1 VRSAVALMAVVAPLV
16 GCGNE
21 QSERGAASPRVA
33 FERFVTAV
41 VQGDE
46 AAGDQV
52 SRELDEDERE
62 SYVRAARE
70 DIAAWGRDYRIIFDH
85 VVEDG
90 VAVVAAEAEN
100 HPGPG
105 AYVSVLVNDGGTWF
119 IEPNRL
125 DLIYGVSAT
134 GGTAVAKPNVDFQ
147 VNIAGRDWHPAGR
160 LWLDGNEVRLSHE
173 HGPARHRFAA
183 GIRRL
188 HKRLY
193 SAVAF
198 ARVGDRRAAIAWTF
212 RAA

>member
-1 VRSAVALMAVVAPLV
+1 MRSAIALAAALAALA

-33 FERFVTAV
+33 FERFVAAV

-52 SRELDEDERE
+52 SRKLDEDERE
-62 SYVRAARE
+62 SYVRAASE
-70 DIAAWGRDYRIIFDH
+70 DIEAWGRDYRIIFDH

-90 VAVVAAEAEN
+90 VAVVAAEGEN
-100 HPGPG
+100 HPRPG

-119 IEPNRL
+119 VEPNRL

-134 GGTAVAKPNVDFQ
+134 GGTEAAKPNVDFH

-160 LWLDGNEVRLSHE
+160 LWLDGSEVRLTHE

-193 SAVAF
+193 SAIAF
-198 ARVGDRRAAIAWTF
+198 ARVGDRRAAIAWKF
-212 RAA
+212 RAG